1 MNSILEIRRTVLSN
15 LDEFVKWPKEPLLLW
30 NGCSRDGYHTYPNQ
44 ILELLR
50 ERGIYRRGWSNDPA
64 IHSFLLAGGDRLKRK
79 HKGYG
84 WNIHH
89 LYFGVGVKKTLH
101 AVKDGKHFTQSAG
114 VVAVHPIA
122 DTLCEEDSDFTAVL
136 RDESFK
142 RFGYDPDGIFS
153 SELHDEFGFISPH
166 TTRII
171 YGRTSL

>member
-1 MNSILEIRRTVLSN
+1 MNSLLEIRQTVVSH
-15 LDEFVKWPKEPLLLW
+15 LDEFVKWPKEAVLLW
-30 NGCSRDGYHTYPNQ
+30 NGCSRDGYHTYPNE
-44 ILELLR
+44 ILNLLR

-64 IHSFLLAGGDRLKRK
+64 IHAFLLAGGERPRRK

-89 LYFGVGVKKTLH
+89 LYFGVGECLH

-122 DTLCEEDSDFTAVL
+122 DVLCEEDSDFTALL
-136 RDESFK
+136 REESFK

-153 SELHDEFGFISPH
+153 SGSRDEFGFVAPY

-171 YGRTSL
+171 YTKTNG